1 MYENHSDD
9 IIEAMLIVA
18 DSERKRLTKL
28 VLDLK
33 EIQEVRQREARDE
46 HKIIESETI

>member
-1 MYENHSDD
+1 MYENESDD
-9 IIEAMLIVA
+9 TIQAMLNIA
-18 DSERKRLTKL
+18 DAERKRLTKL